1 VKQVL
6 KLCIGQ
12 MNSSNSRSQNI
23 DTLIEIAAEAA
34 RQNCDLLALPEAA
47 GMMNANLNNPK
58 QQLFSAEQDPFI
70 RKCEELAQRYKLWLH
85 TGSTPI
91 LGLTGKLLNHS
102 DLFDK
107 EGVVRCSYDKIH
119 LFDVQLQGQ
128 KSIVES
134 DRYSHGSKAV
144 LVDTPWGAWGQSI
157 CYDLRFPQLYRLY
170 AQAGA
175 TVVFVPSA
183 FTMKTGRDH
192 WETLLRA
199 RAIENGLWIIA
210 AAQVGTHE
218 NSRQSW
224 GHSLVINPWGEVCC
238 DLGGT
243 EPGLQILELDMAQV
257 AVARAQIPSL
267 VNEQSYSLQHC

>member
-1 VKQVL
+1 MKQVL

-12 MNSSNSRSQNI
+12 MSSSNSRSQNI
-23 DTLIEIAAEAA
+23 DALLEIAAEAA
-34 RQNCDLLALPEAA
+34 GHSCDLLALPEAS
-47 GMMNANLNNPK
+47 GMMNASLNNPK
-58 QQLFSAEQDPFI
+58 QQLFRAEQDPFI
-70 RKCEELAQRYKLWLH
+70 LTCKELAQRHNLWLH
-85 TGSTPI
+85 TGSTPV
-91 LGLTGKLLNHS
+91 LGAQEKLLNHG
-102 DLFDK
+102 DLIDQQ
-107 EGVVRCSYDKIH
+107 GVVRCSYDKIH

-134 DRYSHGSKAV
+134 DRYTHGSKAV
-144 LVDTPWGAWGQSI
+144 LVNTPWGSWGQSI

-210 AAQVGTHE
+210 AAQVGTHD
-218 NSRQSW
+218 NGRQSW
-224 GHSLVINPWGEVCC
+224 GHSLVVNPWGEVCC

-243 EPGLQILELDMAQV
+243 EPGLQFMELDLTQV
-257 AVARAQIPSL
+257 AAARSQIPSL
-267 VNEQSYSLQHC
+267 VNEQSYTLQCC

>member
-12 MNSSNSRSQNI
+12 MNSSNSHSKNI
-23 DTLIEIAAEAA
+23 DTLVKFAADAA
-34 RQNCDLLALPEAA
+34 AQNCDLLALPEAS

-70 RKCEELAQRYKLWLH
+70 QICKEQAQYHNLWLH

-91 LGLTGKLLNHS
+91 LGSFEKLLNHS
-102 DLFDK
+102 DLLDGQ
-107 EGVVRCSYDKIH
+107 GVVRASYDKIH

-128 KSIVES
+128 KSVVES
-134 DRYSHGSKAV
+134 DRYTRGSKAV
-144 LVDTPWGAWGQSI
+144 LVNTPWGAWGQSI
-157 CYDLRFPQLYRLY
+157 CYDLRFPHLYRLY

-192 WETLLRA
+192 WQTLLRA

-210 AAQVGTHE
+210 AAQVGTHD

-224 GHSLVINPWGEVCC
+224 GHSLVVNPWGEVCC
-238 DLGGT
+238 DLGGS
-243 EPGLQILELDMAQV
+243 EPGLQFLELDLTQV
-257 AVARAQIPSL
+257 AAARAQIPSL
-267 VNEQSYSLQHC
+267 LNQQSYTLERC